1 MEKTISIPQC
11 NPKASYLKYKRDIDS
26 AITRVLDN
34 GNYILGPEVEAFEAE
49 FASFTGAQY
58 AAGVANGTDAIE
70 LALLAAGVGPGD
82 YVATVSHTA
91 VATLSAIRR
100 MGASPLFVDIDPDF
114 FTMSLDSLA
123 EVMALKNIKAIIV
136 VHIYGQMAEIHQILS
151 LAQKENIIV
160 IEDCAQ
166 AHGAKIGSQ
175 MAGSIGDIG
184 CFSFYPTKNLGA
196 LGDGG
201 ALVTSNA
208 SYAKKI
214 KSLRQYGWEERY
226 ISSIQGIN
234 SRLDEMQAAILR
246 VKLPHLE
253 HDNQNRN
260 NIANIYSK
268 NLVNHDLIKVPVI
281 RENSFHVYHQYVVLS
296 SKRNLIMEEMKK
308 ENITFGLH
316 YPKPVHH
323 QSAFALEEYKIV
335 GLPVTDRL
343 ASEIL
348 SFPMFPELSLDDALY
363 ITEKVNDLQL

>member
-1 MEKTISIPQC
+1 MKY
-11 NPKASYLKYKRDIDS
+11 NLKI
-26 AITRVLDN
+26 
-34 GNYILGPEVEAFEAE
+34 
-49 FASFTGAQY
+49 
-58 AAGVANGTDAIE
+58 
-70 LALLAAGVGPGD
+70 
-82 YVATVSHTA
+82 
-91 VATLSAIRR
+91 
-100 MGASPLFVDIDPDF
+100 
-114 FTMSLDSLA
+114 
-123 EVMALKNIKAIIV
+123 
-136 VHIYGQMAEIHQILS
+136 
-151 LAQKENIIV
+151 

-260 NIANIYSK
+260 IDYI
-268 NLVNHDLIKVPVI
+268 D
-281 RENSFHVYHQYVVLS
+281 RQRDF
-296 SKRNLIMEEMKK
+296 
-308 ENITFGLH
+308 ENI
-316 YPKPVHH
+316 
-323 QSAFALEEYKIV
+323 
-335 GLPVTDRL
+335 R
-343 ASEIL
+343 
-348 SFPMFPELSLDDALY
+348 
-363 ITEKVNDLQL
+363 